1 MLHNSTNYT
10 ELIKSFPPRTIK
22 TEEELTKTQAVVDA
36 LIDKGNLTEDE
47 QDYLS
52 LLGMLIYDYEQKQEI
67 IPDIWGVDVLKILMM
82 EMNLKQKDL
91 VYIFKT
97 ESIVSDVLNKKRKL
111 TVEHIQK
118 LGEFFKISPAVF
130 LPKNS

>member
-1 MLHNSTNYT
+1 MLQNAPDYS
-10 ELIKSFPPRTIK
+10 ELLKFFPPRTIK
-22 TEEELTKTQAVVDA
+22 TEEELTKTQAVADA
-36 LIDKGNLTEDE
+36 LIDKGDLTEDE

-52 LLGMLIYDYEQKQEI
+52 LLGMLIYDYEQKQNI
-67 IPDIWGVDVLKILMM
+67 IPDIWGVDVLKVLMT
-82 EMNLKQKDL
+82 EMDLKQRDL
-91 VYIFKT
+91 VCIFKT